1 MEASNGK
8 EALQS
13 IQEKTPDLIITDI
26 KMPEM
31 DGITFL
37 TLLRNQH
44 PDLPVLALSGYVGSE
59 EILPY
64 TFDSFIAKPL
74 KLEEVKEIVVETL
87 ANDGND

>member
-1 MEASNGK
+1 VLPVIA
-8 EALQS
+8 
-13 IQEKTPDLIITDI
+13 DI

-59 EILPY
+59 EILSY
-64 TFDSFIAKPL
+64 TFDGFIAKPL
-74 KLEEVKEIVVETL
+74 KLEEVRKIVEETL
-87 ANDGND
+87 VGNA